1 MYVKNNSKQASSILI
16 VDDHPAMRSTMLDI
30 LEDEDFYVTTT
41 CSGEE
46 AIQLCSKN
54 FFDLVLMD
62 MQMPTMTGVEA
73 FRRIKEINLN
83 SPRFIFMSA
92 YSVEE
97 LKEECF
103 RMGAMAFLQKP
114 LDMDEVIHLIRNRS
128 SPSVL
133 IYLKEAKAKKAALE
147 ALEES
152 GFKVVSVESPDEV
165 LINARQISHNF
176 VVVEREIVDSK
187 EISLEMML
195 DQASP
200 LSQLVK
206 ASSTDDPA
214 LLLKEI
220 SRLRLQQVHQKSG
233 SGGWFI
239 DGEI

>member
-1 MYVKNNSKQASSILI
+1 
-16 VDDHPAMRSTMLDI
+16 MLDI
-30 LEDEDFYVTTT
+30 LEDEGFYVTTT
-41 CSGEE
+41 SSGEE

-54 FFDLVLMD
+54 SFDLVLMD
-62 MQMPTMTGVEA
+62 VQMPTMTGVEA
-73 FRRIKEINLN
+73 FRRIKEITLEA
-83 SPRFIFMSA
+83 PRFIFMSA

-114 LDMDEVIHLIRNRS
+114 LDMDDVIHLIRNRS

-133 IYLKEAKAKKAALE
+133 IYLKEAKAKKAILE
-147 ALEES
+147 ALEEC

-176 VVVEREIVDSK
+176 VVVEREIIDSQ
-187 EISLEMML
+187 EISLETML

-206 ASSTDDPA
+206 ASSADSPS

-220 SRLRLQQVHQKSG
+220 SRLRLQQVRQKNG
-233 SGGWFI
+233 SRGWLR
-239 DGEI
+239 DEEI